1 MFNDARI
8 LITGGTG
15 SWGQT
20 LTRMLLENYT
30 VKEIVVFSRGE
41 LQQVLMQRKFNN
53 KRIKYVIGDVRDYE
67 SVRFATKNIDYIFHM
82 AALKHVPVCEEHPQE
97 AIKTN
102 ITGTSNIVNAAI
114 ENKVKK
120 VIDVSTDK
128 AVEPVNLYGMTKSVG
143 EKLII
148 QANDLSDYTKFVCI
162 RGGNV
167 MGSNGSVI
175 PYFIEQIK
183 AGGPITIT
191 DLEMTRF
198 FLTLEEAIGL
208 LFKASS
214 DSIGGETFVMNMP
227 ACYIRDIAAVLIEEY
242 GDSEIKE
249 IGGRPGEKLD
259 EMLISKHESPLS
271 YCYDENYFVILPS
284 KCSDA
289 LTEKYKDLKKFA
301 HQEFSSKTF
310 IMNKNE
316 IKEML
321 KKGKFI

>member
-1 MFNDARI
+1 MFNNARI

-20 LTRMLLENYT
+20 LTRMLLEKYD

-41 LQQVLMQRKFNN
+41 LQQVLMQRKFND
-53 KRIKYVIGDVRDYE
+53 KRIKYVIGDVRDYD

-114 ENKVKK
+114 ENRVKK

-148 QANDLSDYTKFVCI
+148 QANDLTDYTKFVCI

-191 DLEMTRF
+191 DIEMTRF
-198 FLTLEEAIGL
+198 FLTLEEAISL
-208 LFKASS
+208 LFKAAE

-227 ACYIRDIAAVLIEEY
+227 ACYIRDIANVLIDEY
-242 GDSEIKE
+242 GVVEIKE

-284 KCSDA
+284 KTSA
-289 LTEKYKDLKKFA
+289 ELTEKYKNLKKFT

-310 IMNKNE
+310 IMNKDE